1 MSELLQI
8 DGSCDLV
15 AVPRRDRPKWLRVRY
30 RQTPELESLLA
41 LVREERLHTVC
52 QSAACPNLGECWSH
66 GTATFMIGGNL
77 CTRACGFCDVKTG
90 RPDAL
95 DPDEPS
101 RVGAAVARLGLRF
114 AVVTA
119 VARDDLEDGGAAHFA
134 RTVHAIRA
142 HAPGCR
148 IEVLIPDLKGSLE
161 ALRVVLDASPDVLN
175 HNLETVERLQKPV
188 RKAGRYERS
197 LGVLANSARLRPEI
211 PTKTGLMLGLGETE
225 AEIRKTLVDIRA
237 HGCRL
242 LTIGQYLAPSAEHL
256 PVARWVTP
264 EEFEAWAGVARA
276 LGFAEVFSGP
286 LVRSSYRA
294 EKLAAATLG

>member
-1 MSELLQI
+1 MRELLQI
-8 DGSCDLV
+8 ESSPD
-15 AVPRRDRPKWLRVRY
+15 AVEVKRRDRPAWLRVRY
-30 RQTPELESLLA
+30 RQTPELEGLLA
-41 LVREERLHTVC
+41 LVREERLNTVC

-90 RPDAL
+90 RPGAL
-95 DPDEPS
+95 DPDEPA
-101 RVGAAVARLGLRF
+101 RVAGAVARLGLRF

-134 RTVHAIRA
+134 RTVGAIRA
-142 HAPGCR
+142 RAPGCR
-148 IEVLIPDLKGSLE
+148 IEVLIPDLKGSVD
-161 ALRVVLDASPDVLN
+161 ALRVVLDATPDVLN
-175 HNLETVERLQKPV
+175 HNLETVERLQRPV

-197 LGVLANSARLRPEI
+197 LGVLANAARLRPEI
-211 PTKTGLMLGLGETE
+211 PTKTGLMLGLGETD
-225 AEIRKTLVDIRA
+225 AEIRTTLGDIRA
-237 HGCRL
+237 HDCRL

-256 PVARWVTP
+256 PVARWVSP
-264 EEFEAWAGVARA
+264 PEFEAWAREARE

-294 EKLAAATLG
+294 EKLAASRLG